1 MDEAAHGDW
10 RHRRTMRALLRRPP
24 HPCGRRADHRSFRC
38 ILCVGMAFSGSGDS
52 AALSARRPWGQTNRA
67 PACRH
72 SCACNND
79 ASPIIACS
87 LAKHDYDARI
97 SEFRALASRALR
109 DVRRELLSL
118 HLTYDPAFADQVRN
132 LAERERDCCSF
143 LAITVDE
150 DYRGIH
156 LHITAPEEARLA
168 ANELFR
174 DFTSATL
181 QPA

>member
-1 MDEAAHGDW
+1 MKPLMAIGGIGAVCALCCAGPLILAGGALTTAHTVASFAWGW
-10 RHRRTMRALLRRPP
+10 PLLALAIALLCLLVVPGAKRT
-24 HPCGRRADHRSFRC
+24 A
-38 ILCVGMAFSGSGDS
+38 
-52 AALSARRPWGQTNRA
+52 A
-67 PACRH
+67 PACRQ

-109 DVRRELLSL
+109 DVRREPLSL

-150 DYRGIH
+150 DCRGIH

-174 DFTSATL
+174 DFTSAIL